1 MSFLSV
7 TKTLQRHHQRG
18 AILNVLF
25 SFAQLEREV
34 IGERMRDKI
43 PASKRKGIWV
53 RKLL

>member
-1 MSFLSV
+1 VGRL
-7 TKTLQRHHQRG
+7 
-18 AILNVLF
+18 ILNVLF